1 MFWSVDVCMW
11 GGGRGA
17 GRGMGVE
24 WQGELRQIFL
34 MEIDLYLIKLENKEK
49 EKRITWDYIIQYNTK
64 NVKITSLLK
73 IYKQYLE
80 NMYSSLTS
88 F

>member
-11 GGGRGA
+11 GGRGA

-34 MEIDLYLIKLENKEK
+34 MEIDLYLIKLENKKK
-49 EKRITWDYIIQYNTK
+49 EKRIT
-64 NVKITSLLK
+64 
-73 IYKQYLE
+73 
-80 NMYSSLTS
+80 
-88 F
+88 

>member
-1 MFWSVDVCMW
+1 MYVWGEGRRGDGGWS
-11 GGGRGA
+11 GRG
-17 GRGMGVE
+17 R
-24 WQGELRQIFL
+24 ELRQIFL
-34 MEIDLYLIKLENKEK
+34 MEIDLYLIKLENKKK
-49 EKRITWDYIIQYNTK
+49 EERITWDYIIQYNTK

>member
-1 MFWSVDVCMW
+1 
-11 GGGRGA
+11 
-17 GRGMGVE
+17 MGVE

-34 MEIDLYLIKLENKEK
+34 MEIDLYLIKLENKKK

>member
-1 MFWSVDVCMW
+1 
-11 GGGRGA
+11 
-17 GRGMGVE
+17 MGVE
-24 WQGELRQIFL
+24 WQEELRQIFL
-34 MEIDLYLIKLENKEK
+34 MEIDLYLIKLENKKK

-80 NMYSSLTS
+80 KMYSSLTS

>member
-1 MFWSVDVCMW
+1 
-11 GGGRGA
+11 
-17 GRGMGVE
+17 MGVE

-34 MEIDLYLIKLENKEK
+34 MEIDLYLIKLENKKK

-73 IYKQYLE
+73 IYK
-80 NMYSSLTS
+80 
-88 F
+88 

>member
-1 MFWSVDVCMW
+1 MCGKE
-11 GGGRGA
+11 GGGEMGGGGWS
-17 GRGMGVE
+17 GRGR
-24 WQGELRQIFL
+24 ELRQIFL
-34 MEIDLYLIKLENKEK
+34 MEIDLYLIKLENKKK

>member
-1 MFWSVDVCMW
+1 M
-11 GGGRGA
+11 GGRWS
-17 GRGMGVE
+17 GRGR
-24 WQGELRQIFL
+24 ELRQIFL
-34 MEIDLYLIKLENKEK
+34 MEIDLYLIKLENKKK

-88 F
+88 LTIAIKNCSAFT

>member
-1 MFWSVDVCMW
+1 MCVC
-11 GGGRGA
+11 GGEGG

-34 MEIDLYLIKLENKEK
+34 MEIDLYLIKLENKKK
-49 EKRITWDYIIQYNTK
+49 EKRITWDYIIQYNIK

-80 NMYSSLTS
+80 KMYSSLTS